1 MELKQPTPPE
11 PVEKPQEEGLGLFDY
26 IDMIGRT
33 KQIPE
38 FNEHFRKT
46 YVPYLVNMYFSLYQD
61 TAAIANELQIRC
73 DQLAPHL
80 HFLFY
85 HRTIPKRKREWVRWY
100 KPDKVS
106 KKLKLVMDAYN
117 YNEIHARIAM
127 DLISEDG
134 LKQLNN
140 MQFKGGKDAK

>member
-1 MELKQPTPPE
+1 MELKQPSPPE
-11 PVEKPQEEGLGLFDY
+11 PEEKKQEEGPGLFDY
-26 IDMIGRT
+26 IAMIEKT

-38 FNEHFRKT
+38 FNEYFRKT

-61 TAAIANELQIRC
+61 TAIIANELQTRC
-73 DQLAPHL
+73 DQLAPHI

-100 KPDKVS
+100 KPEAIS
-106 KKLKLVMDAYN
+106 KKLQLVMDTYN
-117 YNEIHARIAM
+117 YNEIHARTAM
-127 DLISEDG
+127 GLLSDDD

-140 MQFKGGKDAK
+140 MQFKGGRNAK